1 MTKYREILRLESL
14 GFTRI
19 QIAESCECSRNTVTN
34 VLQKAEKCGIK
45 YPLPSDMSDKALV
58 EKLFPHGENKP
69 VYKVPDYEYVHR
81 EMKKSGVTLNLL
93 WLEYCDECRLA
104 GEIPYQSTQFNKHYN
119 DYIVQN
125 NATMYIQHKPGEIMQ
140 VDWCGDTAS
149 VINTDDG
156 AKIPAYVFVATL
168 PYSGYSYA
176 EAFFSMSQE
185 NWVTAHINAYKYFGG
200 VTRIIQCDNLKTG
213 VDKHS
218 RTEVV
223 INKTYH
229 ELAEHYGTAVIPCR
243 VRSPKDKAYVE
254 GTVGIISTFILAA
267 IRNQQFLS
275 LSELNTAI
283 HERLD
288 LFNSKPFQKKE
299 GSRAIAFEE
308 EQSFLLP
315 LPRSP
320 FELAIWKTATVGLN
334 YHISIE
340 HMNYSV
346 PYEYIRQKVD
356 VRLAR
361 NTVEIF
367 FEGNRICS
375 HVRLFGNENQYSTIT
390 DHMPPNHQQYI
401 QWNSVKFIDWACDV
415 GRYTE
420 MVVRAI
426 FDNCKAEQ
434 QGYKSCMGIVKLADK
449 YTSER
454 LENACIKALTFTSQP
469 SLKII
474 QSILRSDQDRSD
486 SESEPKSEVSSKY
499 GFTRGADYYDRRK
512 K

>member
-1 MTKYREILRLESL
+1 MTRYREILRLDNL

-19 QIAESCECSRNTVTN
+19 KIAESCQCSRNTVTK
-34 VLQKAEKCGIK
+34 VLQKAERCGIK
-45 YPLPSDMSDKALV
+45 YPLPDDMSDKALA

-69 VYKVPDYEYVHR
+69 VYKTPDYEYVHR

-104 GEIPYQSTQFNKHYN
+104 DEIPYQSTQFNKYYN
-119 DYIVQN
+119 DYILQN
-125 NATMYIQHKPGEIMQ
+125 NVTMHIQHKPGEMMQ

-149 VINTDDG
+149 VVNTDTG
-156 AKIPAYVFVATL
+156 EIIAAYVFVAVL

-176 EAFFSMSQE
+176 EAFFSMDQE
-185 NWVTAHINAYKYFGG
+185 NWVTAHVNAYKYFGG

-218 RTEVV
+218 RTEVL

-299 GSRAIAFEE
+299 GSRVITFKEE
-308 EQSFLLP
+308 LSFLLP

-320 FELAIWKTATVGLN
+320 FELSIWKTATVGLN
-334 YHISIE
+334 YHISID

-375 HVRLFGNENQYSTIT
+375 HARLFGNENQYSTIT

-401 QWNSVKFIDWACDV
+401 QWNSGKFIEWACDV

-420 MVVRAI
+420 MIVRAI

-434 QGYKSCMGIVKLADK
+434 QGYKSCIGIVKLADK
-449 YTSER
+449 YTPER

-486 SESEPKSEVSSKY
+486 SEPEPKSEVSSKY